1 MVDRVGDVQLVEKRV
16 AILRDRSSEDHDLVD
31 FTDTLEECV
40 NTWALN
46 DVDVVVLA
54 LDFNRDSKVGLVQD
68 LRDVFFSMRIEGS
81 WKRCQTYLETAVD
94 QGLIQIK
101 NQALLAAK
109 LRCYRRQQPLLGGF
123 RS

>member
-54 LDFNRDSKVGLVQD
+54 LDFHGYCEVRLVENLKKFVRNKQEV
-68 LRDVFFSMRIEGS
+68 VFSS
-81 WKRCQTYLETAVD
+81 QTHLEAAVHEC
-94 QGLIQIK
+94 LIQIK
-101 NQALLAAK
+101 H
-109 LRCYRRQQPLLGGF
+109 
-123 RS
+123 